1 MKKIERKTAD
11 KETLDKLVNN
21 KKDVI
26 LKLDEIEKEINNE
39 IIKILKEETGLKA
52 GDVLIKNGKNYK
64 VVGFESTD
72 SMPVVVCSKMKKD
85 GTFGMQMIKIYV
97 SRNEDIYIDE

>member
-11 KETLDKLVNN
+11 KETLDKLVNHE
-21 KKDVI
+21 KDVI
-26 LKLDEIEKEINNE
+26 LKLDEIRKKINNE
-39 IIKILKEETGLKA
+39 IIKISKEETGLKA
-52 GDVLIKNGKNYK
+52 GDVLIKNGKKYK

-72 SMPVVVCSKMKKD
+72 VVCSKMKKD
-85 GTFGMQMIKIYV
+85 GTFGMQMIKIYI